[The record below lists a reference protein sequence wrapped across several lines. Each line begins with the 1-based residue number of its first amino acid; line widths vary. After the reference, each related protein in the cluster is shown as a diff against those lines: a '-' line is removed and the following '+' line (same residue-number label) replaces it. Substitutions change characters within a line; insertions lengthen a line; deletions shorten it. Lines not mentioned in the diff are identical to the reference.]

1 MRGFPALLAVAVLAP
16 SSALAA
22 QPEAGA
28 GDLLDGVPVT
38 ITGPMEPQA
47 PPAKIALFVLAHRSV
62 GTELTSLAYRDG
74 GWTVRVRNTYACT
87 HGIPGEC
94 RTFATA
100 YFLVSDS
107 APHRFYGFGLP

>member
-1 MRGFPALLAVAVLAP
+1 MRGLLALLAVTALAP
-16 SSALAA
+16 SSALGA

-28 GDLLDGVPVT
+28 GDLLDGVRVE
-38 ITGPMEPQA
+38 ITGPVPPQA
-47 PPAKIALFVLAHRSV
+47 PAATIALFVLAHRSV
-62 GTELTSLAYRDG
+62 GTELTSLEYRDG

-100 YFLVSDS
+100 YFLVSDT
-107 APHRFYGFGLP
+107 APHRFQGFGLP